1 MVDVNGMHRGCSH
14 MSSRWE
20 AESSVWVQVPLHKAK
35 FEIPEAMKL
44 SLKSYCDC
52 CTCPVVGQA
61 LGIVMRCRRWVV
73 GQALQFP
80 ALRSMGSQRPMRSL
94 RGVGVFMCNELR

>member
-20 AESSVWVQVPLHKAK
+20 AESSAWVQVPLHKAK

-61 LGIVMRCRRWVV
+61 LGGSC
-73 GQALQFP
+73 P

-94 RGVGVFMCNELR
+94 RGVGVFMCSELR